1 MRIRSLLLGHPLPPS
16 RRLLTAALFLLAGL
30 GLAPAAVQ
38 AQSDLYAVSN
48 IPVDATDD
56 NAASAR
62 VAAHDSGHLIAFE
75 MLVAR
80 LVPEDE
86 IFNVPQLDPA
96 GIGALVQEF
105 SVDNERTSAV
115 RYLATLNFRFNPE
128 AVRNFL
134 GSQQIPFAE
143 IRSEPVLILPILEE
157 NRQVYLW
164 RQPNQWRRAWDG
176 FQLGAELVPM
186 LLPLGDLTDISTVK
200 ASQALA
206 GDTIPLESL
215 AQRYNV
221 SRIYLCHLVLG
232 VDPSTGLA
240 TAELTLRRFG
250 ALQPEAPIYQ
260 SHLQRED
267 ESRNGFLQR
276 IARAAI
282 VEITEVWKQQ
292 NLLRLAE
299 QSSIMVTVP
308 VTDLGQWLQVK
319 ERLDQV
325 VTVVESELA
334 YMTRSSVDLKI
345 TYVGG
350 QDQLTR
356 ALAQQE
362 LRLTQDLN
370 EGWWRLDL
378 ASASASAIE

>member
-1 MRIRSLLLGHPLPPS
+1 MLGHPLPPS